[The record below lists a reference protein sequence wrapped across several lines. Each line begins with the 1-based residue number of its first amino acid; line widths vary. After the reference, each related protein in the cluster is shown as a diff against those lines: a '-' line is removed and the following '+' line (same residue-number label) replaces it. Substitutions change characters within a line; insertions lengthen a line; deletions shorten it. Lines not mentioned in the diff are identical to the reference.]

1 MNNSIWKVLTALGV
15 AGIGV
20 FFVIQVQGR
29 LAAQKKND
37 PQAALAATESAAAD
51 APAAGSDQA
60 AQSAGPA
67 AAAAADGSP
76 SAFEEPESGS
86 EIRTAS
92 FQAGSADP
100 PAGNSPAA
108 APDERFFSNLEEP
121 APAETAAS
129 ETPALEPPAGAAPV
143 ADTLPAISA
152 PPATSTPPAASAAP

>member
-37 PQAALAATESAAAD
+37 PQAALAATESAAAA

-67 AAAAADGSP
+67 AAAAADESP
-76 SAFEEPESGS
+76 FAFEQPESGS

-100 PAGNSPAA
+100 PAGNPPAA
-108 APDERFFSNLEEP
+108 APDERFFQILKNQPRLRQPRLRLRHS
-121 APAETAAS
+121 S
-129 ETPALEPPAGAAPV
+129 PPPMPHQPPV
-143 ADTLPAISA
+143 RSLKLLP
-152 PPATSTPPAASAAP
+152 PPQQVPLL